1 MNQRNTNLPIEA
13 DNIAMERSLL
23 SRFDLVFE
31 MVDIKE
37 PVNDSKILE
46 YILDDATNVLEAQK
60 WSTERLKMHI
70 IVAKEMRVVMS
81 AEATTILQQYF
92 LYCERNDEIDVSRTT
107 VRLFNNLERL
117 TMCHAK
123 LMLRTKTTIV
133 DAVTTIMLTEATWS
147 FGCLMPQLNVM
158 SSHTPL
164 GPSKQYIVE
173 VLEKLN
179 LEYLLDEKFSQPKKK
194 KKKTPQP
201 SQTSQPL
208 TVDTIDNIFCDDD
221 STNEELDD
229 KSITTQEIFST
240 QASQTF
246 KESQHENSFLFT
258 QPAPVPSSI
267 HRPLSTDDIPDE
279 TDFKQP
285 QSTSTQIEATQT
297 TEKRKTTLFDLLAS
311 QSKEKKAKLDPT
323 VVDPL
328 MANLNSLAALFAGQ
342 SSDASRSLKPVA
354 ESSLEEKPSSSMDK
368 LKKFQFNDEQESPNE
383 PDENISSNV
392 QNELPKKMT
401 ADEQKFMEE
410 EFDLWGDFEPQN
422 TE

>member
-31 MVDIKE
+31 LVDMKD
-37 PVNDSKILE
+37 PLNDLKILK
-46 YILDDATNVLEAQK
+46 YILDDATNVLEAPK

-81 AEATTILQQYF
+81 EEATTILQQYF
-92 LYCERNDEIDVSRTT
+92 LYCDRNDEIDVSRTT

-133 DAVTTIMLTEATWS
+133 DAVTIIMLNEATWS

-158 SSHTPL
+158 TSHTPL

-179 LEYLLDEKFSQPKKK
+179 LEYLLDENFSQPKKK
-194 KKKTPQP
+194 KKKSSQP
-201 SQTSQPL
+201 SQLSQPL

-221 STNEELDD
+221 SINEELDD

-240 QASQTF
+240 QANQTF
-246 KESQHENSFLFT
+246 KESQHESSFLFT
-258 QPAPVPSSI
+258 QPAPVQSSI
-267 HRPLSTDDIPDE
+267 KLSLDE
-279 TDFKQP
+279 IHDEINFKLP
-285 QSTSTQIEATQT
+285 QSTSTQVEAAQSS
-297 TEKRKTTLFDLLAS
+297 EKRKTTLFDLLAS
-311 QSKEKKAKLDPT
+311 QSKEKKAKLEPAI
-323 VVDPL
+323 VDPL
-328 MANLNSLAALFAGQ
+328 MANLNSLAALFAGER
-342 SSDASRSLKPVA
+342 SDASGSVSTSFLQ
-354 ESSLEEKPSSSMDK
+354 EKPSTSMDK
-368 LKKFQFNDEQESPNE
+368 LKKFQFNDTQESTN
-383 PDENISSNV
+383 ENISSNI
-392 QNELPKKMT
+392 QNKLSKTMT
-401 ADEQKFMEE
+401 EDEQKFLDE
-410 EFDLWGDFEPQN
+410 EFDLWSEL
-422 TE
+422 